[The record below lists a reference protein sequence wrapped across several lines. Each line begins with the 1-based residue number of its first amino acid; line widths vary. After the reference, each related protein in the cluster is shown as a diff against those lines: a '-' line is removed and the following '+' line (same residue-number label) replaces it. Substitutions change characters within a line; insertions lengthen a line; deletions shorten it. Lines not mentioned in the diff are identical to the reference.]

1 MSHDGDPDQAF
12 GPDTYGRSFAD
23 VYDEWY
29 PADAATS
36 AAVERIHRLAGD
48 GARILELGVGTGR
61 LALPLAAL
69 GHEVVGLDSS
79 VEMLDRLAANAAAG
93 AAPAEVSGGSV
104 EGVQGDVAEPASW
117 PAGPFQVV
125 VAAFNLVCNLAD
137 AAAQA
142 AMFAQAHA
150 ALAPGGV
157 LVVEAFVPHPVDTAE
172 RRLEVREVSAEQV
185 VLIASRTDPDLGVVI
200 GQHIQLRDG
209 EPVRLRPWR
218 LRPTS
223 PAELD
228 RLAAEAGLDRVD
240 RRDGWDGAGLGDACV
255 TTFRRP
261 MATDRSRPT
270 DP

>member
-1 MSHDGDPDQAF
+1 MSHDGDPDPAF
-12 GPDTYGRSFAD
+12 GPDTYGRSFAE

-36 AAVERIHRLAGD
+36 SAVERIHQLAGD

-79 VEMLDRLAANAAAG
+79 TEMLDRLMTNAAASTSDRADG
-93 AAPAEVSGGSV
+93 VV
-104 EGVQGDVAEPASW
+104 EGVKGDVADPASW

-125 VAAFNLVCNLAD
+125 VAAFNLVCNLTD
-137 AAAQA
+137 VDAQA
-142 AMFAQAHA
+142 AMFTQAHA
-150 ALAPGGV
+150 ALSPGGV
-157 LVVEAFVPHPVDTAE
+157 LVVEAFVPHPVDHAE
-172 RRLEVREVSAEQV
+172 RRLEVREVSADQV

-228 RLAAEAGLDRVD
+228 RLADQAGLDRVD

-255 TTFRRP
+255 TTYQRP
-261 MATDRSRPT
+261 AAAP
-270 DP
+270 

>member
-1 MSHDGDPDQAF
+1 MSHHGEPDPAF

-29 PADAATS
+29 PADAATA
-36 AAVERIHRLAGD
+36 AAVDRIHQLAGD
-48 GARILELGVGTGR
+48 GAQILELGVGTGR

-69 GHEVVGLDSS
+69 GHRVVGLDSS
-79 VEMLDRLAANAAAG
+79 TEMLDRLSTNSAEQTDRSAG
-93 AAPAEVSGGSV
+93 SGGSV
-104 EGVQGDVAEPASW
+104 EGVRGDVADGTAW
-117 PAGPFQVV
+117 PDGPFQVV
-125 VAAFNLVCNLAD
+125 VAAFNLVCNLTD
-137 AAAQA
+137 EAAQS

-150 ALAPGGV
+150 SLSPGGV
-157 LVVEAFVPHPVDTAE
+157 LVVEAFVPNPVDHAE

-228 RLAAEAGLDRVD
+228 RLAGEAGLERVD

-255 TTFRRP
+255 TTYRRP
-261 MATDRSRPT
+261 APAG
-270 DP
+270 

>member
-1 MSHDGDPDQAF
+1 MSSDGDPDPAF

-29 PADAATS
+29 PADAATT

-69 GHEVVGLDSS
+69 GHQVVGLDSS
-79 VEMLDRLAANAAAG
+79 QDMLDRLGTNAAVAA
-93 AAPAEVSGGSV
+93 AAPGHAGGAV
-104 EGVQGDVAEPASW
+104 EGVRGDVADGTAW

-125 VAAFNLVCNLAD
+125 VAAFNLVCNVTD
-137 AAAQA
+137 PAAQA
-142 AMFAQAHA
+142 AMFGQAHA
-150 ALAPGGV
+150 SLHPGGF
-157 LVVEAFVPHPVDTAE
+157 LIVEAFVPHPVDHAE

-185 VLIASRTDPDLGVVI
+185 VLIASRTDPEHGVVI

-228 RLAAEAGLDRVD
+228 RWATDAGLDRVD
-240 RRDGWDGAGLGDACV
+240 RSDGWDGAGLGDAGV
-255 TTFRRP
+255 TTYQRP
-261 MATDRSRPT
+261 AA
-270 DP
+270 

>member
-1 MSHDGDPDQAF
+1 MSHDGDPDPAF

-29 PADAATS
+29 PADTATV
-36 AAVERIHRLAGD
+36 AAVERIHQLAGA

-79 VEMLDRLAANAAAG
+79 TEMLDRLAINAAGSADS
-93 AAPAEVSGGSV
+93 SGSID
-104 EGVQGDVAEPASW
+104 GVRGDVADGAAW

-125 VAAFNLVCNLAD
+125 VAAFNLVCNLTD
-137 AAAQA
+137 VAAQS
-142 AMFAQAHA
+142 AMFVQAHA

-157 LVVEAFVPHPVDTAE
+157 LVVEAFVPHPVDHAE

-228 RLAAEAGLDRVD
+228 RLAGLAGLERVD

-255 TTFRRP
+255 TTYRRP
-261 MATDRSRPT
+261 TAAG
-270 DP
+270 

>member
-1 MSHDGDPDQAF
+1 MSSNGDPDPTF
-12 GPDTYGRSFAD
+12 GPGTYGRSFAD

-29 PADAATS
+29 PADAATA
-36 AAVERIHRLAGD
+36 AAVEHIHQLAGD
-48 GARILELGVGTGR
+48 GTRILELGVGTGR
-61 LALPLAAL
+61 LALPLAGL

-79 VEMLDRLAANAAAG
+79 EEMLDRLARNAGTASATNG
-93 AAPAEVSGGSV
+93 DLRSV
-104 EGVQGDVAEPASW
+104 EAVRGDVADGASW
-117 PAGPFQVV
+117 PTGTFQVV

-137 AAAQA
+137 PTAQA
-142 AMFAQAHA
+142 AMFDRAHA
-150 ALAPGGV
+150 ALVPGGS
-157 LVVEAFVPHPVDTAE
+157 LVVEAFVPNRVDHAE

-223 PAELD
+223 PEELD
-228 RLAAEAGLDRVD
+228 RCAAAAGLERVD

-255 TTFRRP
+255 TTYRRP
-261 MATDRSRPT
+261 AAAP
-270 DP
+270 